1 MCNPR
6 DVVVGQIDASQA
18 SETGEGFRWQLRNEV
33 LLQATVKQLEN
44 TCYTTDDLILRDL
57 ATLTVRLYRPAV

>member
-18 SETGEGFRWQLRNEV
+18 SEARKGFRWQLRNEV
-33 LLQATVKQLEN
+33 LLQATVKQLEYILH
-44 TCYTTDDLILRDL
+44 TADDILRDL